1 MKTAILRF
9 SIITIL
15 FLVSTLFS
23 QRPVRIVAEWEPAFG
38 TLIRWPLGIPYDL
51 VVELAKD
58 DSLYITVSEQ
68 SLEDAAIDRF
78 TQLGVNMDHCVF
90 IRTPTNTHWTRDWG
104 PNCTFDE
111 NGIGGIHD
119 PIFKG
124 YPQMDGCEIEENGYD
139 EELIAE
145 FAYIRSSL
153 PRYDDDDKASSFLAQ
168 QLGWP
173 HRQHPTYLTGG
184 NIMNDGVNTAIS
196 SYLMIDENS
205 ALGSEAQF
213 KAHAKTNLGITNYH
227 IVNNPE
233 ISGIQHIDCFATFV
247 NEETIIVKDVA
258 QNNPEKECVERLVDE
273 LKDLKSCYNRPYTI
287 IRIYCGEY
295 SGSRT
300 AAYTNSLILNKK
312 VLVPLYGISS
322 DDGALETFRQAFPG
336 YEVIGFLNPG
346 KWYSYDALHCRTMAI
361 FDRFMLRIA
370 HRPIDRE
377 IETQNAINIIA
388 TIDDRSE
395 KGLIADECNLF
406 WRKKDDTSWQKVMF
420 NKISGV
426 DSFQADIPPQ
436 NSNTVIEYYLSA
448 ADSSG
453 RTESLPR
460 TAPDWFYTFKVNEG
474 TPINT
479 LLSHPE
485 MVNLAVL
492 LPNKS
497 KIQLRIPNDMT
508 FTASI
513 TDMKGKIIQKLIG
526 NSKSGQLNFQNKNRM
541 QNGPYANGAYLFNL
555 RYNNIKL
562 SKLFIL
568 LNYNEL

>member
-1 MKTAILRF
+1 MKTVILKI
-9 SIITIL
+9 SIIIHL
-15 FLVSTLFS
+15 VLVSTLLG
-23 QRPVRIVAEWEPAFG
+23 QRPVRMVAEWEPAFG

-51 VVELAKD
+51 VVELARD
-58 DSLYITVSEQ
+58 DSLYVTVSGQTTEN
-68 SLEDAAIDRF
+68 AARDRF
-78 TQLGVNMDHCVF
+78 IQIGVNMDHVVF
-90 IRTPTNTHWTRDWG
+90 IRTPTNCHWTRDWG
-104 PNCTFDE
+104 PNCTFDK

-139 EELIAE
+139 DELIAE
-145 FAYIRSSL
+145 FAYLMCSR
-153 PRYDDDDKASSFLAQ
+153 PDHDDDDKASSVLAQ

-196 SYLMIDENS
+196 SYLMIDENL
-205 ALGSEAQF
+205 ALGSEEQF
-213 KAHAKTNLGITNYH
+213 KAHAKTHLGIDNYH

-233 ISGIQHIDCFATFV
+233 IQGIQHIDCFATFV

-258 QNNPEKECVERLVDE
+258 QNNPEKVCVERLVEE
-273 LKDLKSCYNRPYTI
+273 LQDLKSCYDRPYTI
-287 IRIYCGEY
+287 VRILCGAY

-336 YEVIGFLNPG
+336 YDVIGFLNPG

-370 HRPIDRE
+370 HRPIDKE
-377 IETQNAINIIA
+377 IKTPNAINIIA

-406 WRKKDDTSWQKVMF
+406 WRKKDNTAWQKVMF
-420 NKISGV
+420 NEISGV

-436 NSNTVIEYYLSA
+436 NSNTTIEYYLSA

-453 RTESLPR
+453 RKESLPR
-460 TAPDWFYTFKVNEG
+460 TAPDWFYTFKVTEG
-474 TPINT
+474 TSINT
-479 LLSHPE
+479 ILPHPE
-485 MVNLAVL
+485 MVTLAVL
-492 LPNKS
+492 LPN
-497 KIQLRIPNDMT
+497 
-508 FTASI
+508 
-513 TDMKGKIIQKLIG
+513 
-526 NSKSGQLNFQNKNRM
+526 
-541 QNGPYANGAYLFNL
+541 
-555 RYNNIKL
+555 
-562 SKLFIL
+562 
-568 LNYNEL
+568 